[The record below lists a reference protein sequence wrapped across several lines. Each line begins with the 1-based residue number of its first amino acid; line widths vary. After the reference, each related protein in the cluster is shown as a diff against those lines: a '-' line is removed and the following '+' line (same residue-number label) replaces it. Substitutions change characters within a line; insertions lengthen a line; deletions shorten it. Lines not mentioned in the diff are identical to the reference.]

1 MKTWSQVQNKSTVVS
16 NSTSPAVLFRQTSL
30 CVVDQVFLFLVRV
43 KVGRFTIDLAV
54 TFNVA
59 GSTVSRV
66 VISWGNYLYFTL
78 GRLPIW
84 PSRAEIARH
93 MPDLFKEL
101 YPNVRV
107 ILDCTEIFA
116 ETPSSLVLQSET
128 FSSYKSHT
136 TFKGLFG
143 ITPGGA
149 VSFVLALYCGPRG
162 GGTL

>member
-1 MKTWSQVQNKSTVVS
+1 
-16 NSTSPAVLFRQTSL
+16 
-30 CVVDQVFLFLVRV
+30 
-43 KVGRFTIDLAV
+43 
-54 TFNVA
+54 
-59 GSTVSRV
+59 
-66 VISWGNYLYFTL
+66 
-78 GRLPIW
+78 
-84 PSRAEIARH
+84 
-93 MPDLFKEL
+93 MPDWFKEL

-162 GGTL
+162 GHSIVKNMGGWLDSLGSGILVGKDILGFFKNIDLDNS